1 MSHAAADRYAWI
13 EPAVED
19 LGGGIYRIPLPLP
32 LDGLKAVNVY
42 AITDPGGVDLID
54 AGMAIVAARE
64 RLTEA
69 LRELGY
75 GLGDVRNF
83 LVTHIHI
90 DHYSLAVEL
99 RREFRTLISLGED
112 ERANMLATREMLNGT
127 SSHRVFGAESLRRLG
142 AAELIGRLSTL
153 ERHGPMFADWEDPD
167 RWVADGTDLDLR
179 TRTLRAVH
187 TPGHTLGHLVY
198 HDAASEIMFAGDHV
212 LPHIT
217 PSIGFEPAGNR
228 MALRDYLARWPG
240 RSRCPRRGC
249 CPPTARS
256 ATAPT
261 SGCTSCWPTTTRGWP
276 RRSTRCGR
284 ATPQRSRWLGRSS
297 GRGGSACSTTSTC
310 SPRSR
315 RSTRRPPT
323 SRCCWS
329 AVRSHARPHR
339 SAPTFTRCP
348 TAPAVP
354 AEGRSQPKV
363 KS

>member
-54 AGMAIVAARE
+54 AGMAIVAASE
-64 RLTEA
+64 RLSEA
-69 LRELGY
+69 RRQLGY
-75 GLGDVRNF
+75 GFGDVRNF

-112 ERANMLATREMLNGT
+112 ERANMLATREMINGT

-142 AAELIGRLSTL
+142 AAELIGRLPML
-153 ERHGPMFADWEDPD
+153 KRHGPMFADWEDPD

-198 HDAASEIMFAGDHV
+198 HDAAAEIMFARHPV
-212 LPHIT
+212 VPPTT
-217 PSIGFEPAGNR
+217 PSLGFEPAGNR
-228 MALRDYLARWPG
+228 MALRDYLSSLARTLTLPDAPLPPPHGPG
-240 RSRCPRRGC
+240 CDRP
-249 CPPTARS
+249 
-256 ATAPT
+256 
-261 SGCTSCWPTTTRGWP
+261 
-276 RRSTRCGR
+276 
-284 ATPQRSRWLGRSS
+284 PQRVPEL
-297 GRGGSACSTTSTC
+297 A
-310 SPRSR
+310 
-315 RSTRRPPT
+315 
-323 SRCCWS
+323 
-329 AVRSHARPHR
+329 APH
-339 SAPTFTRCP
+339 
-348 TAPAVP
+348 
-354 AEGRSQPKV
+354 
-363 KS
+363 

>member
-13 EPAVED
+13 QPAVQD

-112 ERANMLATREMLNGT
+112 ERANMMATREMMNGT
-127 SSHRVFGAESLRRLG
+127 RTHRVFGAESLRRLG
-142 AAELIGRLSTL
+142 ADELIGQLSTL

-167 RWVADGTDLDLR
+167 RWVADGAHLDLR
-179 TRTLRAVH
+179 ARTLRGGH
-187 TPGHTLGHLVY
+187 TPGYTPGAPLGPLVY
-198 HDAASEIMFAGDHV
+198 HAAAAEIMFAGDHV

-228 MALRDYLARWPG
+228 MALCDYLG
-240 RSRCPRRGC
+240 SLG
-249 CPPTARS
+249 PT
-256 ATAPT
+256 
-261 SGCTSCWPTTTRGWP
+261 
-276 RRSTRCGR
+276 R
-284 ATPQRSRWLGRSS
+284 AVAA
-297 GRGGSACSTTSTC
+297 GRGLA
-310 SPRSR
+310 
-315 RSTRRPPT
+315 
-323 SRCCWS
+323 
-329 AVRSHARPHR
+329 
-339 SAPTFTRCP
+339 
-348 TAPAVP
+348 
-354 AEGRSQPKV
+354 
-363 KS
+363 

>member
-112 ERANMLATREMLNGT
+112 ERANMLATREMINGT

-142 AAELIGRLSTL
+142 AAELIGSLSTL

-228 MALRDYLARWPG
+228 MALRDYLSSLARTLALPDARLLPAHGPVTGSTPSKG
-240 RSRCPRRGC
+240 R
-249 CPPTARS
+249 
-256 ATAPT
+256 
-261 SGCTSCWPTTTRGWP
+261 
-276 RRSTRCGR
+276 
-284 ATPQRSRWLGRSS
+284 
-297 GRGGSACSTTSTC
+297 
-310 SPRSR
+310 
-315 RSTRRPPT
+315 
-323 SRCCWS
+323 
-329 AVRSHARPHR
+329 
-339 SAPTFTRCP
+339 
-348 TAPAVP
+348 
-354 AEGRSQPKV
+354 
-363 KS
+363 